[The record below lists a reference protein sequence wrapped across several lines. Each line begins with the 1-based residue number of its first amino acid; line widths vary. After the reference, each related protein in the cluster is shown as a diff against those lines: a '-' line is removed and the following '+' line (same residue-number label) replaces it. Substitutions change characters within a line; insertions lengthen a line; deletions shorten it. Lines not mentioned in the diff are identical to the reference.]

1 MAFQRHR
8 STEERKRSAIVLAK
22 TLLQEIPGLLPEHRR
37 ECLGI
42 ALWKYTQAEGLSKY
56 KTRFRSKASISAVA
70 RDLRHD
76 HVCQRAIMIDTLLQ
90 AKSEDVDEILRNA
103 VGCTITKDEHTL
115 LERFK
120 HLDGWERYRRAE
132 IVVIDMETG
141 QPFEF
146 PHPREDKRHRE
157 ELGSY
162 RVSESSSADDP
173 YSRN

>member
-8 STEERKRSAIVLAK
+8 SAEERKRSAIVLAK

-56 KTRFRSKASISAVA
+56 KTRFRSEASLSSAHS
-70 RDLRHD
+70 DLRHD

-103 VGCTITKDEHTL
+103 VGCTVTKDEHIL

-120 HLDGWERYRRAE
+120 RFDGWERYRQAGL
-132 IVVIDMETG
+132 VVIDMETG
-141 QPFEF
+141 QPVEF
-146 PHPREDKRHRE
+146 PLPREGKG
-157 ELGSY
+157 L
-162 RVSESSSADDP
+162 
-173 YSRN
+173 